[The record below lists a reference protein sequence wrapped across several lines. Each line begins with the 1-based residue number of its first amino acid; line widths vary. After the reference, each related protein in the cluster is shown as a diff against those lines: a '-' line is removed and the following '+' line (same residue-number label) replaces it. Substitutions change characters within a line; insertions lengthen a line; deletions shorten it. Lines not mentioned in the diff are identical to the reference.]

1 MKEVQAIMGTSVVV
15 NIRDSEAKKEFFEE
29 VFAYFRYVDDKFST
43 YKQTSEI
50 TKINNKE
57 ISDSEMSEDMKTV
70 FRLSLET
77 HQITNGYFDI
87 IDRNGLSDP
96 SGLVKGWSIFN
107 AANILKKNGVKNFF
121 VEAGGDIQ
129 ACGKNDHN
137 EPWVIGIQSPFSAK
151 KEIVKKVQI
160 SDKGV
165 ATSGTYILG
174 QHIYNPKNIKEKL
187 EEIVSL
193 TVIGPNIYEADR
205 FATAAFAMGY
215 GGVEFIEKLDGFEAY
230 SIDKEGIATMT
241 TGFNNYV
248 K

>member
-1 MKEVQAIMGTSVVV
+1 MGTSVVV
-15 NIRDSEAKKEFFEE
+15 NIRDKEAKKEFFDE
-29 VFAYFRYVDDKFST
+29 VFDYFRYVDEKFST

-57 ISDSEMSEDMKTV
+57 ISESEMTEDMKTV
-70 FRLSLET
+70 FKLSQET
-77 HQITNGYFDI
+77 KEITNGYFDI
-87 IDRNGLSDP
+87 IDRDGLFDP

-107 AANILKKNGVKNFF
+107 AANILKERGVKNFF

-129 ACGKNDHN
+129 VCGKNDKD
-137 EPWVIGIQSPFSAK
+137 EPWVVGIQSPFNTK
-151 KEIVKKVQI
+151 KEIVKKVYV

-174 QHIYNPKNIKEKL
+174 QHIYNPNNKIERL

-193 TVIGPNIYEADR
+193 TVIGPDIYEADR
-205 FATAAFAMGY
+205 FATAAFAMGRL
-215 GGVEFIEKLDGFEAY
+215 GVEFIEKLDGFEAY
-230 SIDKEGIATMT
+230 SIDKNGIATMT